1 MMLLDAHDKMNQGTP
16 CSQKLTLNTHSR
28 NVKYKSIKFLEENIR
43 GNVFDCNYANNF
55 LHVRGGQYV

>member
-55 LHVRGGQYV
+55 YM